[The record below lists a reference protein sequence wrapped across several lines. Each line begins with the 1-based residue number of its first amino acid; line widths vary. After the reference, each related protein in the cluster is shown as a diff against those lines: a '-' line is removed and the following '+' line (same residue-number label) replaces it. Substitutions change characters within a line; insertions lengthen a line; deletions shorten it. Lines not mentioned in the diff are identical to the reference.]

1 MSLDVALQPINVII
15 PDSCSAHRSKT
26 NLLLL
31 QLGDIT
37 MLSQPKEPVSDATR
51 ITPQDLYNTIQVSV
65 QDVAIGFVGGRV
77 FASHTRCS
85 NLVTEGFED
94 TLLVKPFD
102 VSVSVDLCLVN
113 EVRSASMLLSVAIR
127 PILLNVTKQVIN
139 MAANWAIPV
148 LTSYLAKQKELD
160 IDLLSILLLPK
171 QLLFSCLSYEGSIF
185 LADHAIDAWADSPD
199 RLHKT
204 LLKAVREHQS
214 ALQQDASWLVS
225 SVSDARAVTPSLSLV
240 DEEPTHGV
248 VHLSYEDL
256 LLLQYK
262 PSMVIDLKLDGLTA
276 VVFSPED
283 SHAKLMELQMGPV
296 SMSYQDHLYDMDIT
310 VNVPSFAIRD
320 YTRSSS
326 QEGYELVAST
336 NPAEPFLQLHFASVG
351 ELSMLNE
358 VFQAAT
364 VVIADVGPISGIPVI
379 VGIMDSVVQLLRA
392 PVVAS
397 TLLGSSR
404 LPRSV
409 RRTCFPAAG
418 QARVAARAG
427 VPAGSEGEAGVAPR
441 GRSDG
446 RERVHFDALA
456 REAERLVR
464 AGQGDVA
471 HRGGAPQRLAAGH
484 HLGLWALPPC
494 FAGQRHQRGRGLPQR
509 GSVAGERRE
518 EHFHRGND
526 HRVLDQSARDH
537 AAVPLRAGGAGV
549 LEARQLAA
557 SSGVAR
563 ASGRDRCHRPLSL
576 HSLLRSPTRLLAVP
590 SARRQ

>member
-1 MSLDVALQPINVII
+1 MSLDVALQPLNVII

-37 MLSQPKEPVSDATR
+37 MQSQPKPPVSDATL
-51 ITPQDLYNTIQVSV
+51 ITPQDLYNTIQISV
-65 QDVAIGFVGGRV
+65 QDVAVGFVGGRV

-85 NLVTEGFED
+85 NRVTEGFED

-127 PILLNVTKQVIN
+127 PILLNMTKQVVG

-185 LADHAIDAWADSPD
+185 LADHAIDAWADSSD

-214 ALQQDASWLVS
+214 TLQQDTSWLVS
-225 SVSDARAVTPSLSLV
+225 SVSDPRTVMPSLSLV

-262 PSMVIDLKLDGLTA
+262 PSMLIDLKLDGLTA
-276 VVFSPED
+276 VMFSHED
-283 SHAKLMELQMGPV
+283 PQAKLMELQMGCV
-296 SMSYQDHLYDMDIT
+296 TMSYQDHLYDMDIT

-320 YTRSSS
+320 YTCSSS
-326 QEGYELVAST
+326 QEGRELVAST
-336 NPAEPFLQLHFASVG
+336 NPAEPFLQLRFASVG

-364 VVIADVGPISGIPVI
+364 VVIADIGPISGIPVI
-379 VGIMDSVVQLLRA
+379 VRIMPSVVQLLRA
-392 PVVAS
+392 SVVAS
-397 TLLGSSR
+397 ALLGSPH
-404 LPRSV
+404 LPHPV
-409 RRTCFPAAG
+409 RRASAATG
-418 QARVAARAG
+418 QACLAARAG
-427 VPAGSEGEAGVAPR
+427 VRAGSEGEAGVAPR

-446 RERVHFDALA
+446 RGREHFDPLA
-456 REAERLVR
+456 REAERLLR

-471 HRGGAPQRLAAGH
+471 HRGGAPQHLFVGY
-484 HLGLWALPPC
+484 HLGLWALPPR
-494 FAGQRHQRGRGLPQR
+494 FAGQRYQRGRGLPQR
-509 GSVAGERRE
+509 RPTAGERGE
-518 EHFHRGND
+518 EH
-526 HRVLDQSARDH
+526 
-537 AAVPLRAGGAGV
+537 
-549 LEARQLAA
+549 
-557 SSGVAR
+557 
-563 ASGRDRCHRPLSL
+563 L
-576 HSLLRSPTRLLAVP
+576 H
-590 SARRQ
+590 